1 MLFRNIAFFFLFALI
16 SLRGF
21 GQIEVTEAGKII
33 PVEKKNITFFI
44 LDSLVFSDGF
54 ARDSTVHWGT
64 LGRDAIPIKNIP
76 QTVYLRI
83 PLDSFLRS
91 SYLEITDPNI
101 NFIQVWILSKD
112 GNVIK
117 KFPFTGDKNNYNT
130 RPVDYTS
137 YLFPMEEFQRKGY
150 SALVATDK
158 RHVFRVLPV
167 DLKAQTDL
175 FGNNQHTTFFQGL
188 IIGVIAFFT
197 LFVAYLWISVRQI
210 VFFWYLAYLLN
221 LALYFF
227 VDSGLFFKYIT
238 PNYPQLNETFGP
250 LLLGLLFL
258 PFTLYFLNLTE
269 AKKHF
274 PKLGIWNT
282 RITIFYTIIWIL
294 SFATSFFNNYLLN
307 EFWVTANKIVSPTF
321 LLYFYG
327 LSIFLTIKKINF
339 AGFVVAS
346 YTIVLIFTL
355 LLTAF
360 YNGKTPNAFA
370 YRYSLYIGFFF
381 DVLIMAW
388 ATGYRFKMYL
398 DESERLTAENAIQQQ
413 QIFQTLSDFKEKEMQ
428 RFSSFLHDSLG
439 GYLFSVRKKL
449 EKAQQTEHPNE
460 LLEKAEREIIQL
472 SKEVRSYSHEFSPL
486 LFQRKGLLQS
496 LEELVE
502 KIHQDHH
509 LEIQFEKLGSL
520 QQVPY
525 RYELLVYTMVQELL
539 QNILKHA
546 LAKKAI
552 LQIILEPD
560 SISIYV
566 EDDGI
571 GFLKTEMEPGLGYT
585 QIHQLITFLRG
596 NIQMNT
602 SPQKGVIVSIEIPI
616 KHHENQ
622 V

>member
-1 MLFRNIAFFFLFALI
+1 MNFRYVSLWLFFALL
-16 SLRGF
+16 SLQGW
-21 GQIEVTEAGKII
+21 GQIEVTVAGKSI
-33 PVEKKNITFFI
+33 PLSKKNITFFI
-44 LDSLVFSDGF
+44 LDSLYFSDGF
-54 ARDSTVHWGT
+54 ARDSSVKWGT
-64 LGRDAIPIKNIP
+64 LGRDEIPIENIP

-83 PLDSFLRS
+83 PLDSFLQS

-101 NFIQVWILSKD
+101 NYIQVWILSKD

-137 YLFPMEEFQRKGY
+137 FLFPIEVYQKKGN
-150 SALVATDK
+150 SILIASDK

-197 LFVAYLWISVRQI
+197 LFVAYLWISVRQT

-250 LLLGLLFL
+250 LLLALLFL
-258 PFTLYFLNLTE
+258 PFTVYFLSLTE
-269 AKKHF
+269 TKKHF

-282 RITIFYTIIWIL
+282 RLTLFYAVIWVL
-294 SFATSFFNNYLLN
+294 SFSTSFLNNYHLN

-327 LSIFLTIKKINF
+327 LSIFLTIKKIKF
-339 AGFVVAS
+339 SGFVVAS

-355 LLTAF
+355 LLAAF

-388 ATGYRFKMYL
+388 ATGYRFKLYL

-449 EKAQQTEHPNE
+449 EKAQQTENPKE
-460 LLEKAEREIIQL
+460 LLEKAESEIIQL

-496 LEELVE
+496 LDELVD
-502 KIHQDHH
+502 KIQHEQH
-509 LEIQFEKLGSL
+509 LDIQFEKLGSL
-520 QQVPY
+520 SQIPY
-525 RYELLVYTMVQELL
+525 RYELLMYTMVQELL

-546 LAKKAI
+546 QAQKAI
-552 LQIILEPD
+552 LQILLEHD
-560 SISIYV
+560 SVSIYI

-571 GFLKTEMEPGLGYT
+571 GFSKTEMEPGLGFT

-596 NIQMNT
+596 TIQMNT
-602 SPQKGVIVSIEIPI
+602 SPHKGVIISIEIPI
-616 KHHENQ
+616 KHHEN
-622 V
+622 

>member
-1 MLFRNIAFFFLFALI
+1 MNFRYVSLCLLFLLF
-16 SLRGF
+16 SHQGWS
-21 GQIEVTEAGKII
+21 QIDVTVAGKSI
-33 PVEKKNITFFI
+33 PLSKKNIRFFLI
-44 LDSLVFSDGF
+44 DSLRFDDSIV
-54 ARDSTVHWGT
+54 RDSSVKWGT
-64 LGRDAIPIKNIP
+64 LGKDPIHIKNIP
-76 QTVYLRI
+76 QTVYLSI
-83 PLDSFLRS
+83 PLDSFLQS
-91 SYLEITDPNI
+91 TYLEITDPNI
-101 NFIQVWILSKD
+101 NLIQVWILTKE
-112 GNVIK
+112 GQVIK

-130 RPVDYTS
+130 RPVDYTTF
-137 YLFPMEEFQRKGY
+137 LFPIKEYQKKGNI
-150 SALVATDK
+150 ALIATDK

-197 LFVAYLWISVRQI
+197 LFVAYLWISVRQT

-269 AKKHF
+269 VKKHF
-274 PKLGIWNT
+274 PKIDRWNT
-282 RITIFYTIIWIL
+282 RLTGFYAVIWVL
-294 SFATSFFNNYLLN
+294 SFSSSFLNNYHLH
-307 EFWVTANKIVSPTF
+307 EFWVSANKIVSPTF

-327 LSIFLTIKKINF
+327 LSIFLFIKKIKF
-339 AGFVVAS
+339 SGFVVAS
-346 YTIVLIFTL
+346 YTIVFVFTL

-388 ATGYRFKMYL
+388 ATVYRFKMYL
-398 DESERLTAENAIQQQ
+398 DESERLAAENTIQQQ

-439 GYLFSVRKKL
+439 AYLFSVRKKI

-496 LEELVE
+496 LEEVVD
-502 KIHQDHH
+502 KIHHEQH

-520 QQVPY
+520 SQVPY
-525 RYELLVYTMVQELL
+525 RYELLVYTIVQELL

-546 LAKKAI
+546 QAQKAI
-552 LQIILEPD
+552 LQILLEHD
-560 SISIYV
+560 SVSIYV

-571 GFLKTEMEPGLGYT
+571 GFSKTELEPGLGFT

-596 NIQMNT
+596 TIQMNT
-602 SPQKGVIVSIEIPI
+602 SPNKGVIISIEIPI
-616 KHHENQ
+616 KHHEN
-622 V
+622 

>member
-1 MLFRNIAFFFLFALI
+1 MNFRYVSLWLLFLLLSHQGWSQIDVTVAGKSI
-16 SLRGF
+16 SLS
-21 GQIEVTEAGKII
+21 
-33 PVEKKNITFFI
+33 KKNIRFFLI
-44 LDSLVFSDGF
+44 DSLCFDDAIV
-54 ARDSTVHWGT
+54 RDSTVKWGT
-64 LGRDAIPIKNIP
+64 LGKDPIPIKNFP
-76 QTVYLRI
+76 QTVYLCI
-83 PLDSFLRS
+83 PLDSFLTS

-101 NFIQVWILSKD
+101 NYNQVLILSPE
-112 GNVIK
+112 GTVIK

-137 YLFPMEEFQRKGY
+137 FLFPIEAYQKKGN
-150 SALVATDK
+150 SILIATDK

-197 LFVAYLWISVRQI
+197 LFVAYLWISVRQT

-238 PNYPQLNETFGP
+238 PNYPQLNESFGP

-258 PFTLYFLNLTE
+258 PFTIYFLSLTE
-269 AKKHF
+269 VKNHF
-274 PKLGIWNT
+274 PKIGRWNT
-282 RITIFYTIIWIL
+282 RLTGFYAIIWVV
-294 SFATSFFNNYLLN
+294 SFLTSFLNNYQLN
-307 EFWVTANKIVSPTF
+307 EFWVSANKIVSPTF

-327 LSIFLTIKKINF
+327 LSIFLFFKKIKF
-339 AGFVVAS
+339 SGFVVAS
-346 YTIVLIFTL
+346 YTIILVFTL
-355 LLTAF
+355 LLAAF

-388 ATGYRFKMYL
+388 ATVYRFKMYL
-398 DESERLTAENAIQQQ
+398 DESERLAAENAIQQQ

-439 GYLFSVRKKL
+439 AYLFSVRKKL
-449 EKAQQTEHPNE
+449 EKAQQTEHPKE
-460 LLEKAEREIIQL
+460 LLEKAETEIIQL

-496 LEELVE
+496 LEELVD
-502 KIHQDHH
+502 KIQHEQH
-509 LEIQFEKLGSL
+509 LKIQFEKLGSL
-520 QQVPY
+520 SQVPY
-525 RYELLVYTMVQELL
+525 RYELLMYTMVQELL
-539 QNILKHA
+539 QNTLKHA
-546 LAKKAI
+546 QAQKAI
-552 LQIILEPD
+552 LQILLEHD
-560 SISIYV
+560 SVSIYM

-571 GFLKTEMEPGLGYT
+571 GFSKTELEPGLGFT

-596 NIQMNT
+596 TIQINS
-602 SPQKGVIVSIEIPI
+602 SPHKGVIISIEIPI
-616 KHHENQ
+616 KHHEN
-622 V
+622 

>member
-1 MLFRNIAFFFLFALI
+1 MNFRYVSLWLLFLLLSHQGWSQIDVTVAGKSI
-16 SLRGF
+16 SLS
-21 GQIEVTEAGKII
+21 
-33 PVEKKNITFFI
+33 KKNIRFFLI
-44 LDSLVFSDGF
+44 DSLRFDDAIV
-54 ARDSTVHWGT
+54 RDSTVKWGT
-64 LGRDAIPIKNIP
+64 LGKDPIPIKNFP
-76 QTVYLRI
+76 QTVYLCI
-83 PLDSFLRS
+83 PLDSFLTS

-101 NFIQVWILSKD
+101 NYIQVWILSPE
-112 GNVIK
+112 GTVIK

-137 YLFPMEEFQRKGY
+137 FLFPIEAYQKKGN
-150 SALVATDK
+150 SILIATDK

-197 LFVAYLWISVRQI
+197 LFVAYLWISVRQT

-238 PNYPQLNETFGP
+238 PNYPQLNESFGP

-258 PFTLYFLNLTE
+258 PFTIYFLSLTE
-269 AKKHF
+269 VKNHF
-274 PKLGIWNT
+274 PKIGRWNT
-282 RITIFYTIIWIL
+282 RLTGFYAIIWVV
-294 SFATSFFNNYLLN
+294 SFLTSFLNNYQLN
-307 EFWVTANKIVSPTF
+307 EFWVSANKIVSPTF

-327 LSIFLTIKKINF
+327 LSIFLFFKKIKF
-339 AGFVVAS
+339 SGFVVAS
-346 YTIVLIFTL
+346 YTIILVFTL
-355 LLTAF
+355 LLAAF

-388 ATGYRFKMYL
+388 ATVYRFKMYL
-398 DESERLTAENAIQQQ
+398 DESERLAAENAIQQQ

-439 GYLFSVRKKL
+439 AYLFSVRKKL
-449 EKAQQTEHPNE
+449 EKAQQTEHPKE
-460 LLEKAEREIIQL
+460 LLEKAETEIIQL

-496 LEELVE
+496 LEELVD
-502 KIHQDHH
+502 KIQHEQH
-509 LEIQFEKLGSL
+509 LKIQFEKLGSL
-520 QQVPY
+520 SQVPY
-525 RYELLVYTMVQELL
+525 RYELLMYTMVQELL
-539 QNILKHA
+539 QNTLKHA
-546 LAKKAI
+546 QAQKAI
-552 LQIILEPD
+552 LQILLEHD
-560 SISIYV
+560 SVSIYM

-571 GFLKTEMEPGLGYT
+571 GFSKTELEPGLGFT

-596 NIQMNT
+596 TIQINS
-602 SPQKGVIVSIEIPI
+602 SPHKGVIISIEIPI
-616 KHHENQ
+616 KHHEN
-622 V
+622 

>member
-1 MLFRNIAFFFLFALI
+1 MNFRYVSLWLLFLLLSHQGWSQIDVTVAGKSI
-16 SLRGF
+16 SLS
-21 GQIEVTEAGKII
+21 
-33 PVEKKNITFFI
+33 KKNIRFFLI
-44 LDSLVFSDGF
+44 DSLRFDDAIV
-54 ARDSTVHWGT
+54 RDSTVKWGT
-64 LGRDAIPIKNIP
+64 LGKDPIPIKNFP
-76 QTVYLRI
+76 QTVYLCI
-83 PLDSFLRS
+83 PLDSFLTS

-101 NFIQVWILSKD
+101 NYIQVWILSPE
-112 GNVIK
+112 GTVIK

-137 YLFPMEEFQRKGY
+137 FLFPIEAYQKKGN
-150 SALVATDK
+150 SILIATDK

-197 LFVAYLWISVRQI
+197 LFVAYLWISVRQT

-238 PNYPQLNETFGP
+238 PNYPQLNESFGP

-258 PFTLYFLNLTE
+258 PFTIYFLSLTE
-269 AKKHF
+269 VKNHF
-274 PKLGIWNT
+274 PKIGRWNT
-282 RITIFYTIIWIL
+282 RLTGFYAIIWVV
-294 SFATSFFNNYLLN
+294 SFLTSFLNNYQLN
-307 EFWVTANKIVSPTF
+307 EFWVSANKIVSPTF

-327 LSIFLTIKKINF
+327 LSIFLFFKKIKF
-339 AGFVVAS
+339 SGFVVAS
-346 YTIVLIFTL
+346 YTIILVFTL
-355 LLTAF
+355 LLAAF

-388 ATGYRFKMYL
+388 ATVYRFKMYL
-398 DESERLTAENAIQQQ
+398 DESERLAAENAIQQQ

-439 GYLFSVRKKL
+439 AYLFSVRKKL
-449 EKAQQTEHPNE
+449 EKAQQTEHPKE

-496 LEELVE
+496 LEELVD
-502 KIHQDHH
+502 KIQHEQH
-509 LEIQFEKLGSL
+509 LKIQFEKLGSL
-520 QQVPY
+520 SQVPY
-525 RYELLVYTMVQELL
+525 RYELLMYTMVQELL
-539 QNILKHA
+539 QNTLKHA
-546 LAKKAI
+546 QAQKAI
-552 LQIILEPD
+552 LQILLEHD
-560 SISIYV
+560 SVSIYM

-571 GFLKTEMEPGLGYT
+571 GFSKTELEPGLGFT

-596 NIQMNT
+596 TIQINS
-602 SPQKGVIVSIEIPI
+602 SPHKGVIISIEIPI
-616 KHHENQ
+616 KHHEN
-622 V
+622 

>member
-1 MLFRNIAFFFLFALI
+1 MVVQRGSLWLFFVLL
-16 SLRGF
+16 SLLGWS
-21 GQIEVTEAGKII
+21 QIDVTEAGKAI
-33 PVEKKNITFFI
+33 PLSKKNIRFFLI
-44 LDSLVFSDGF
+44 DSLRFDDAIV
-54 ARDSTVHWGT
+54 RDSTVKWGT
-64 LGRDAIPIKNIP
+64 LGKDPIPIRNFP
-76 QTVYLRI
+76 QTVYLCI

-101 NFIQVWILSKD
+101 NYIQVWILSPE
-112 GNVIK
+112 GTVIK

-137 YLFPMEEFQRKGY
+137 FLFPIEEFQNKGN
-150 SALVATDK
+150 SILIATDK

-197 LFVAYLWISVRQI
+197 LFVAYLWISVRQT

-258 PFTLYFLNLTE
+258 PFTLYFLNLTQV
-269 AKKHF
+269 KKHF
-274 PKLGIWNT
+274 PKIGLWNS
-282 RITIFYTIIWIL
+282 RIAIFYAVIWVL
-294 SFATSFFNNYLLN
+294 SFSSSFLNNYHLH
-307 EFWVTANKIVSPTF
+307 EFWVSANKIVSPTF

-327 LSIFLTIKKINF
+327 LSIFLFIKKIKF
-339 AGFVVAS
+339 SGFVVAS
-346 YTIVLIFTL
+346 FTIVLVFTL

-388 ATGYRFKMYL
+388 ATVYRFKMYL
-398 DESERLTAENAIQQQ
+398 DESERLAAENAIQQQ

-439 GYLFSVRKKL
+439 AYLFSVRKKI
-449 EKAQQTEHPNE
+449 EKAKETENPKD
-460 LLEKAEREIIQL
+460 LLEKAEFEIIQL

-496 LEELVE
+496 LEELVV
-502 KIHQDHH
+502 KIHHEQN

-520 QQVPY
+520 SQVPY

-546 LAKKAI
+546 QAKKAI
-552 LQIILEPD
+552 LQVLLEHD
-560 SISIYV
+560 SVSIYV

-571 GFLKTEMEPGLGYT
+571 GFSKTDLEPGLGFT

-596 NIQMNT
+596 TIQMNT
-602 SPQKGVIVSIEIPI
+602 SIQKGVIISIEIPI
-616 KHHENQ
+616 KHHEN
-622 V
+622 